1 MLIKFSFKSIE
12 INLHSNGTFITFAGN
27 LYYMINQIHKFTGSS
42 YFTNALKITI
52 AAVIPVLL
60 FSFLGHFQI
69 GFTIALGAF
78 FTYPSDIP
86 SSPKHKINGVLV
98 TAFLVS
104 FANLLINI
112 TYPYTWIF
120 YPFLALFIF
129 LLSMLSVYG
138 QRATLVSFSAL
149 LSVSLAFAHINTG
162 WPMVQHSLLILLGGL
177 FYLVISLLFHY
188 IRPYRYVELEM
199 TTCIQLTAKYLKL
212 RGDLWSPNADK
223 KVIIE
228 KQLHLQVEINTIRE
242 NIREVL
248 IGNHINSGSSNQNR
262 KLLVVFVCLVEILE
276 LALST
281 SFDHN
286 KLHLKFSN
294 HPKVLLTYQN
304 LAYNLASSL
313 KQLSKSVK
321 NKNKYI
327 PKHNLIKNLH
337 DLEQAILDYENDLGK
352 IPASE
357 GVFMLTTMLQYA
369 EKQIEKIKIVERA
382 FSLAILSED
391 LKGKDKDLDKFLTP
405 QHYLWSTWI
414 ENLSFSSTLFRHSLR
429 LTLTILVGFLIGKIV
444 PFQNVYWILLTIVVI
459 MRPGY
464 GLTKKRSFHRIFG
477 TVLGGFIAFGILYW
491 IDNSILI
498 SVFAILSML
507 LGFSFT
513 QTNYKISA
521 TFVTMYI
528 VFIYGILTPNIGTV
542 IQYRILDT
550 LVGAILAFV
559 ANHFL
564 WPSWEFLNIPL
575 YLKKSIEANQKYLK
589 EISILYNKKGP
600 IPVSYRLA
608 RKNAFIEI
616 GNLMASFQRMAQEP
630 KSKQKKLPQVYKL
643 TVLNHT
649 LLSSSAS
656 LGTYIQSHKTTTAS
670 EAFNVVVD
678 AVIKNLDNAIAL
690 LSETLIPEDDHKTD
704 LALRFT
710 ELKNI
715 RAKELKEGKPI
726 NEEDFLLKMQEAQL
740 VIEQLIWLTNLS
752 ENIVKNTKI
761 LMKI

>member
-1 MLIKFSFKSIE
+1 
-12 INLHSNGTFITFAGN
+12 
-27 LYYMINQIHKFTGSS
+27 MINQIQKFTGSS

-86 SSPKHKINGVLV
+86 SSPKHKINGILV
-98 TAFLVS
+98 TASLVS
-104 FANLLINI
+104 GANLLINI
-112 TYPYTWIF
+112 IYPYPWIF
-120 YPFLALFIF
+120 FPFLALFIF
-129 LLSMLSVYG
+129 LLSMISVYG

-162 WPMVQHSLLILLGGL
+162 WAMVQHSVLILLGGL
-177 FYLVISLLFHY
+177 FYLLISLIFHY

-212 RGDLWSPNADK
+212 RGDLWSPDADK
-223 KVIIE
+223 KAIIE

-382 FSLAILSED
+382 FSQAILSED
-391 LKGKDKDLDKFLTP
+391 FKGRDKDLEKFLTP
-405 QHYLWSTWI
+405 QHYLWRTWI

-429 LTLTILVGFLIGKIV
+429 LTLTILIGFLIGKII

-477 TVLGGFIAFGILYW
+477 TVLGGIIAFGILYW

-589 EISILYNKKGP
+589 EISLLYNKKGP
-600 IPVSYRLA
+600 IPTSYRLA

-678 AVIKNLDNAIAL
+678 AVIKNLDNAIAI
-690 LSETLIPEDDHKTD
+690 LSETLIPLDNHKTD

-715 RAKELKEGKPI
+715 RAKELKEGILI

-761 LMKI
+761 LMEI